1 MPLSSEESIRTETLI
16 AVAKEML
23 LAARTAPKA
32 RGVDNLEIALVESQ
46 DIEMISQKMKEIG
59 QIDNNPTFLRDSE
72 NILQST
78 AMLIIGTKI
87 KTQGLKICGHCGFK
101 NCDEKEKH
109 PKVPCTFNTG
119 DLGIAIGSAVSVAM
133 DHRVDN
139 RVMYSVGHA
148 VVELGLLGKD
158 VKIAY
163 GIPLS
168 ATAKNPFFD
177 RK

>member
-1 MPLSSEESIRTETLI
+1 MPFHSEESIRTKTLYAI
-16 AVAKEML
+16 AKEML

-32 RGVDNLEIALVESQ
+32 RGIDNLEIALAESQ
-46 DIEMISQKMKEIG
+46 TIEMISQKMKEIG
-59 QIDNNPTFLRDSE
+59 QEIESPSFLRDAE

-78 AMLIIGTKI
+78 VMILVGTKI
-87 KTQGLKICGHCGFK
+87 SVMGLKKCGHCGFK
-101 NCDEKEKH
+101 NCEEKEKY
-109 PKVPCTFNTG
+109 PNVPCSFNTG

-139 RVMYSVGHA
+139 RIMYTVGHA
-148 VVELGLLGKD
+148 VMELGLMGKE
-158 VKIAY
+158 VKIVY